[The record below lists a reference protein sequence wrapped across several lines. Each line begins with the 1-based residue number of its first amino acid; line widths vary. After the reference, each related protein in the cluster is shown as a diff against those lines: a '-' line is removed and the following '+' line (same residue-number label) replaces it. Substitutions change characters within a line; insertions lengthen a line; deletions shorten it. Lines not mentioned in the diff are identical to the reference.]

1 MQPVHIIF
9 DNYYKFKIMANL
21 QFIIENELSYP
32 FSKTEIRL
40 LSLGNSRMKQSLAA
54 LKLLHVSKL
63 TLDFPYLSPIP
74 SCVTRLQFKHLG

>member
-21 QFIIENELSYP
+21 QFVIENELSYP

-40 LSLGNSRMKQSLAA
+40 LSLGNSRMKQNL
-54 LKLLHVSKL
+54 
-63 TLDFPYLSPIP
+63 
-74 SCVTRLQFKHLG
+74 